1 MSVRRPAISEAEVVR
16 HRSELSRVPQRRAV
30 ITVSFLSVG
39 LLIAGCQSAPV
50 RSTANRPAPS
60 PLVSEATV
68 TASQVQKSV
77 PQPLQGCDGGGGLFS
92 VGPIGFSDGLRVAGR
107 PKKDSRSLHATQL
120 VSWQDE
126 LPPPLLN
133 TDSSLNSESPLCE
146 APAEEDCDRISFR
159 DDFHNAW
166 PTLWCD
172 TQSLV
177 TWNNAL
183 ILTAAG
189 GLAIGFRESDIDQ
202 HVREEVAEH
211 PERWG
216 HASQVLGYFG
226 EVKYQAPVM
235 LGVYGYSVWTQNEEL
250 HDVMGTMLSATVIT
264 GVSTAAL
271 KLIANTDRPSNKFS
285 NGHYGFPS
293 YHTSSTFAIA
303 AVLDEYYGCQVGLP
317 AYALAAAVGFS
328 RIDQQAHDLSDVV
341 FGAALGFV
349 IGKTVAAQHRCDD
362 SNVEICPYFHPTDG
376 TPGVAWAVKF

>member
-1 MSVRRPAISEAEVVR
+1 M
-16 HRSELSRVPQRRAV
+16 
-30 ITVSFLSVG
+30 
-39 LLIAGCQSAPV
+39 
-50 RSTANRPAPS
+50 
-60 PLVSEATV
+60 
-68 TASQVQKSV
+68 
-77 PQPLQGCDGGGGLFS
+77 
-92 VGPIGFSDGLRVAGR
+92 
-107 PKKDSRSLHATQL
+107 
-120 VSWQDE
+120 SWQDE

-133 TDSSLNSESPLCE
+133 TDSSLNSESPLWE
-146 APAEEDCDRISFR
+146 APAEEDCERLTFGNDLQI
-159 DDFHNAW
+159 AL

-172 TQSLV
+172 TKSLV
-177 TWNNAL
+177 NWNNAL

-189 GLAIGFRESDIDQ
+189 GLAIGFRESNIDNS
-202 HVREEVAEH
+202 VREEVADH

-264 GVSTAAL
+264 GVSTGAL

-362 SNVEICPYFHPTDG
+362 SNVEISPYFHPTDG

>member
-1 MSVRRPAISEAEVVR
+1 MSVRRPANSVADVVR
-16 HRSELSRVPQRRAV
+16 LRSELSRVRLRRKVVAV
-30 ITVSFLSVG
+30 PFLLAG
-39 LLIAGCQSAPV
+39 LLIAGCQSAPL
-50 RSTANRPAPS
+50 RSTADRPAPS
-60 PLVSEATV
+60 PLVSETISRRALAPGSDARSEREPD
-68 TASQVQKSV
+68 ASAFRLIPPGNLAS
-77 PQPLQGCDGGGGLFS
+77 PSANRESF
-92 VGPIGFSDGLRVAGR
+92 
-107 PKKDSRSLHATQL
+107 QL

-133 TDSSLNSESPLCE
+133 TDSSLNSESPLWE
-146 APAEEDCDRISFR
+146 APAEEDCGRLTFGNDLQ
-159 DDFHNAW
+159 NAL

-172 TQSLV
+172 TKSLA

-189 GLAIGFRESDIDQ
+189 GLAIGFRESNIDNS
-202 HVREEVAEH
+202 VREEVADH

-216 HASQVLGYFG
+216 HASHALSYFG

-250 HDVMGTMLSATVIT
+250 HDVMETMLSSAVIT
-264 GVSTAAL
+264 GVSTSAL
-271 KLIANTDRPSNKFS
+271 KYIANTDRPSTKFS

-349 IGKTVAAQHRCDD
+349 IGKTVAAQHRCGD
-362 SNVEICPYFHPTDG
+362 SNVEISPYFHPTDG